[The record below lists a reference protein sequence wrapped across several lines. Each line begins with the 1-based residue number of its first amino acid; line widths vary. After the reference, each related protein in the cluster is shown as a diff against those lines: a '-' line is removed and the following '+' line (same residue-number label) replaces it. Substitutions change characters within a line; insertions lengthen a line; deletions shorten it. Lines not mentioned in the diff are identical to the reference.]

1 MRTYAISTLAEAPDG
16 ELVLY
21 LLQLVQAL
29 RYDNVRNQTSKEPKG
44 VDRQS
49 SLGDFLI
56 DRASKNMELA
66 NYLYWYLKV
75 ETEDEHYGQAYQ
87 NVFKAL
93 QEKLSKVPIKT
104 DSAPAHQPQYIGVLD
119 SVSKLG
125 SSLSEKASG
134 RTKCSVSMW
143 DVLSVQDTF
152 ICTLMECQQA
162 SRCAKGQKGL
172 KEKHLREQ
180 LKLKA
185 CSSINNGWAV
195 PLPSAPDIQVSGVEP
210 STASMFKSALC
221 PALLEFHVHSGH
233 SPIKDKKERDSMKL
247 QKKDVYKVIVKVSIK
262 NMRCKSPLFSSNY
275 SNSNLVIQT
284 RDDLCQ
290 DQLVIALIKLM
301 DKILKRGA
309 LHLRLKP
316 YDILATGPKSGLVEF
331 IQNSV
336 PIQQILEQKII
347 QSSTFSRKMCR
358 KKGLHLV

>member
-1 MRTYAISTLAEAPDG
+1 MGGL
-16 ELVLY
+16 
-21 LLQLVQAL
+21 
-29 RYDNVRNQTSKEPKG
+29 
-44 VDRQS
+44 
-49 SLGDFLI
+49 FL
-56 DRASKNMELA
+56 
-66 NYLYWYLKV
+66 
-75 ETEDEHYGQAYQ
+75 
-87 NVFKAL
+87 
-93 QEKLSKVPIKT
+93 
-104 DSAPAHQPQYIGVLD
+104 
-119 SVSKLG
+119 
-125 SSLSEKASG
+125 
-134 RTKCSVSMW
+134 
-143 DVLSVQDTF
+143 
-152 ICTLMECQQA
+152 
-162 SRCAKGQKGL
+162 
-172 KEKHLREQ
+172 
-180 LKLKA
+180 
-185 CSSINNGWAV
+185 
-195 PLPSAPDIQVSGVEP
+195 PLAPDIQVTGVEP
-210 STASMFKSALC
+210 STANMFKSALC

-233 SPIKDKKERDSMKL
+233 SLIKDKKERGNMKL
-247 QKKDVYKVIVKVSIK
+247 QKKDIHKVIVKVSIK

>member
-1 MRTYAISTLAEAPDG
+1 
-16 ELVLY
+16 
-21 LLQLVQAL
+21 
-29 RYDNVRNQTSKEPKG
+29 
-44 VDRQS
+44 
-49 SLGDFLI
+49 
-56 DRASKNMELA
+56 MELRSLFQE
-66 NYLYWYLKV
+66 N
-75 ETEDEHYGQAYQ
+75 YQ
-87 NVFKAL
+87 NHV
-93 QEKLSKVPIKT
+93 SHPSIKN
-104 DSAPAHQPQYIGVLD
+104 VL
-119 SVSKLG
+119 V
-125 SSLSEKASG
+125 
-134 RTKCSVSMW
+134 
-143 DVLSVQDTF
+143 
-152 ICTLMECQQA
+152 CTLDLIC
-162 SRCAKGQKGL
+162 
-172 KEKHLREQ
+172 EQ

-195 PLPSAPDIQVSGVEP
+195 PLPSAPDIQVTGVEP

-309 LHLRLKP
+309 LDLRLKP

-331 IQNSV
+331 VQNSV
-336 PIQQILEQKII
+336 PIQQILEQNNNSILNFFKKNAP
-347 QSSTFSRKMCR
+347 QEGTTFGVRTDVMDTYIRSCAGYCVITYLIGVGDR
-358 KKGLHLV
+358 HLEI